1 MLRVTLGGT
10 TQYNPAMSLCSI
22 FFPKQFC
29 SLRTAAIYA
38 LRSLPKD
45 FQVPSV
51 MIHTGVRTNRK
62 FERYQDEDRRDEWL
76 RGRDEKDARSM
87 YMMHTAGYGGHLPE
101 YRYHFGRTF
110 HVIEEDLP
118 MLTKPKEA
126 RPPVAPDTF
135 GPPLVLRSSRMSEHH
150 YRFS

>member
-1 MLRVTLGGT
+1 
-10 TQYNPAMSLCSI
+10 MSLCSI